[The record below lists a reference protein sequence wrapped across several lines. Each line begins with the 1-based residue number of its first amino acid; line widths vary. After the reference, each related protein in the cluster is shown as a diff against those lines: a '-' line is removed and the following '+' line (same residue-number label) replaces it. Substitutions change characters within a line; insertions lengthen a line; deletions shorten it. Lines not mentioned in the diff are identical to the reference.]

1 MNTKTYNVR
10 ITYHFSKG
18 GAKSKVYEIQA
29 PNKEEAVFLTR
40 EKFYEEIGTPI
51 PDGQLSIDYVFE
63 RN

>member
-1 MNTKTYNVR
+1 MSTKTYDVR

-18 GAKSKVYEIQA
+18 GAKSEVYEIQA